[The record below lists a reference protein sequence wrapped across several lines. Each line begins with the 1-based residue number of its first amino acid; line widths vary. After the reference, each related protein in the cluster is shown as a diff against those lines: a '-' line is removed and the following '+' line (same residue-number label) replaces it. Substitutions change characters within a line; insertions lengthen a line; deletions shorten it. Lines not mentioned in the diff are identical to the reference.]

1 MNIRT
6 LIIML
11 LSIGFL
17 LPQVPASAAVVVGS
31 PDGETV
37 GVQEVKW
44 QERMQRR
51 QARWEKRK
59 ERLEARLENKLE
71 KKLEGQ
77 GTYGLMDDDRFRI
90 GLLLLLAGVL
100 ASIILTSW
108 LSWIGGLAVIV
119 GLVLMILAILDY

>member
-1 MNIRT
+1 MNTRT
-6 LIIML
+6 LVILL
-11 LSIGFL
+11 LSLGFL
-17 LPQVPASAAVVVGS
+17 FPLIPASAAVVVSS
-31 PDGETV
+31 PDGEAV
-37 GVQEVKW
+37 GVQESLW
-44 QERMQRR
+44 QKRMERR

-59 ERLEARLENKLE
+59 ERLGNRLE
-71 KKLEGQ
+71 KKLDKKMEGQ